1 MGKIN
6 RLATLLT
13 NVELSSIIKLNYQS
27 IYIMPAIPKLLRYQ
41 LIKSE
46 YKSIYIA
53 HINVWVT
60 VSSSVMTIN
69 TTTNIEEFTDSL

>member
-27 IYIMPAIPKLLRYQ
+27 KYIMPAIPKLLRYH
-41 LIKSE
+41 LIKLE
-46 YKSIYIA
+46 YKSVYIA
-53 HINVWVT
+53 HINVCVT
-60 VSSSVMTIN
+60 VGNSVMTIS
-69 TTTNIEEFTDSL
+69 TATNI

>member
-27 IYIMPAIPKLLRYQ
+27 IYIMPTIPKLLRYH
-41 LIKSE
+41 LIKLE
-46 YKSIYIA
+46 YKSVYIA
-53 HINVWVT
+53 HINVCVT
-60 VSSSVMTIN
+60 VGNSVMTIS
-69 TTTNIEEFTDSL
+69 TTTNI

>member
-41 LIKSE
+41 LIKLE
-46 YKSIYIA
+46 YKSMYIVD
-53 HINVWVT
+53 INVCVT
-60 VSSSVMTIN
+60 VGNSVMTIS
-69 TTTNIEEFTDSL
+69 TATNI